1 MISVWQG
8 RKYTS
13 GCNPKLSWLFSSRI
27 ISAAVCS
34 FWTDRYSEFCHVAKK
49 GTEIIILLDSY
60 PMEGPMKSL
69 VPVCMS
75 VCQLSIFSQELVII
89 FFLIFCAMVNDWTFI
104 NWQRPFSRKNHFCL
118 NLGKKHPK
126 WPQNRVLD
134 TLKSF
139 VISFS
144 WK

>member
-1 MISVWQG
+1 MFDRVVSTHRVVALNFLDYSVPGLFQRQYVHFELIDILSFVMWL
-8 RKYTS
+8 RKEL
-13 GCNPKLSWLFSSRI
+13 KLSFYWTLILWRVLWNHWCLF
-27 ISAAVCS
+27 VCLS
-34 FWTDRYSEFCHVAKK
+34 VSWAFSLRNWSLFFFWF
-49 GTEIIILLDSY
+49 
-60 PMEGPMKSL
+60 
-69 VPVCMS
+69 
-75 VCQLSIFSQELVII
+75 
-89 FFLIFCAMVNDWTFI
+89 FCAMVNDWTFI